1 MIRFKPA
8 LNSAFA
14 TVTASH
20 DVHNSHDAARR
31 CRIAHN
37 HSGSTRCCRTNDVDE
52 YTRRMVWVNTR
63 EHASRGSHCRRIPWR
78 MAKNST
84 HHKRCC
90 RRITWSARTYK
101 HRAAATSRRISRHAV
116 SERALLPTR

>member
-31 CRIAHN
+31 CRTPRN
-37 HSGSTRCCRTNDVDE
+37 K
-52 YTRRMVWVNTR
+52 
-63 EHASRGSHCRRIPWR
+63 RGI
-78 MAKNST
+78 
-84 HHKRCC
+84 
-90 RRITWSARTYK
+90 
-101 HRAAATSRRISRHAV
+101 
-116 SERALLPTR
+116 